1 MWIWLG
7 LVSMFFL
14 GVYDVCKKH
23 ALRENAVLPV
33 LFLSNLASVQLAWPL
48 LLAWLASFVFYQ
60 LARLL
65 TS

>member
-1 MWIWLG
+1 
-7 LVSMFFL
+7 
-14 GVYDVCKKH
+14 
-23 ALRENAVLPV
+23 VL
-33 LFLSNLASVQLAWPL
+33 WPL